1 VSAEW
6 QHGSIANA
14 TCPHGFAPG
23 SCLICQTLGAS
34 SPVAAGATKVE
45 VLTGR
50 SPRRPRSRLTLG
62 TRVIGVA
69 AIAVAAVLVVGWVA
83 ALIWAALRVVEL
95 IGAVV
100 VSGWVGWRLGVRHGR
115 RHPAP

>member
-1 VSAEW
+1 MGDVAT
-6 QHGSIANA
+6 A
-14 TCPHGFAPG
+14 TCPHGFAQG
-23 SCLICQTLGAS
+23 SCLICQTLGSS

-50 SPRRPRSRLTLG
+50 PPRRSRSRLTLG
-62 TRVIGVA
+62 TRVLGVA
-69 AIAVAAVLVVGWVA
+69 ALAVAVVLVVGWIA
-83 ALIWAALRVVEL
+83 ALIWAARRVVEL

-100 VSGWVGWRLGVRHGR
+100 VSGWAGWRLGVRHGR